1 MKCALGVGYR
11 HLDCAH
17 IYRNEKEIGEAIAD
31 KIADGTVKREELFVT
46 SKLWLTSFHPDDV
59 LGACQTT
66 LKHLQLSYVDLY
78 LAHWPVALPRD
89 APPPPAQVP
98 LADKKTWD
106 VSDFKQ
112 TWKAMESLVDK
123 GLALSIGV
131 SNFTVKKLKELLS
144 EDIRIVPS
152 VNQVES
158 HVYLQQPKLKA
169 FCEEKGILFEAYS
182 PLGSPDRP
190 KDIIQPTDPVPLQD
204 PVVLKIAEKHKCTAA
219 QVLISWAVHRGTVV
233 LPKSVN
239 ASRIAENFDSYQ
251 VKLDEDDMK
260 QLGATER
267 GFRFIKAKFL
277 LTEGQT
283 VEQFWDNE

>member
-1 MKCALGVGYR
+1 LCDIL
-11 HLDCAH
+11 
-17 IYRNEKEIGEAIAD
+17 
-31 KIADGTVKREELFVT
+31 
-46 SKLWLTSFHPDDV
+46 
-59 LGACQTT
+59 
-66 LKHLQLSYVDLY
+66 
-78 LAHWPVALPRD
+78 LPS
-89 APPPPAQVP
+89 Q
-98 LADKKTWD
+98 
-106 VSDFKQ
+106 F
-112 TWKAMESLVDK
+112 
-123 GLALSIGV
+123 I
-131 SNFTVKKLKELLS
+131 
-144 EDIRIVPS
+144 
-152 VNQVES
+152 
-158 HVYLQQPKLKA
+158 
-169 FCEEKGILFEAYS
+169 GILFEAYS